1 MSLAAA
7 VAAMDDEARIS
18 SESVEVR
25 SASLTERTDSS
36 FSTDK
41 TQYERCLREGDMAFP
56 TPYRLFL
63 CATLQPVF
71 RSDHFWECVGGD
83 DPQ

>member
-1 MSLAAA
+1 
-7 VAAMDDEARIS
+7 MDGEARIS
-18 SESVEVR
+18 SESLEVR
-25 SASLTERTDSS
+25 SASLTERADC
-36 FSTDK
+36 FSTDRM
-41 TQYERCLREGDMAFP
+41 QYERCLREGGTAFP

-83 DPQ
+83 EPE